1 MKKSDKAWSKS
12 WMPCSTDSSTLN
24 TRPPPPKNSGNRQGR
39 NILTAVECRRATAGL
54 LLLGSYDRRVPR
66 SCGWQTRQ
74 SIGCHR
80 PHAAPVPIEKSAD
93 WEMDGKED
101 FKIFSAKW
109 EGEMSK
115 TTLRV
120 NNRPRRFLRFG
131 YRVQTTKSAEASAEA
146 AYPLGEPTVLCSR
159 RMKVS

>member
-1 MKKSDKAWSKS
+1 MADKAKHWLTQTPPQLPSPSKNPQIWR
-12 WMPCSTDSSTLN
+12 WMAE
-24 TRPPPPKNSGNRQGR
+24 R
-39 NILTAVECRRATAGL
+39 I
-54 LLLGSYDRRVPR
+54 
-66 SCGWQTRQ
+66 
-74 SIGCHR
+74 
-80 PHAAPVPIEKSAD
+80 
-93 WEMDGKED
+93 

-115 TTLRV
+115 TLLRV